1 MGALLRA
8 VPTGFP
14 RSRQVRVGTAH
25 AIEFVARPSIVQRAP
40 LPTLRRISLSRFS
53 FLFFSTR
60 HSLFC
65 LSPDRGVG
73 GAPTDAGCQRT
84 PEACNN
90 AADQA
95 PSGVPTSLSEGR
107 RASRRSTVAI
117 LGRGPRF
124 LLRHFL
130 RIRAASS
137 SQPGRSAWRAGPR
150 ASRAC
155 SCEPQPRDAT
165 PRSTFRIA
173 SRRRPS
179 RARLMRPIHQSRI
192 VVKLFLTN
200 RSRQFSASARPRWRP
215 TPRSGRTGWR
225 APQGCGCRPGWD

>member
-1 MGALLRA
+1 MSNSPVHQTPPF
-8 VPTGFP
+8 VPAAQRRRVLHLSTPIEGWAE
-14 RSRQVRVGTAH
+14 RRQAPGCSGT
-25 AIEFVARPSIVQRAP
+25 R
-40 LPTLRRISLSRFS
+40 L
-53 FLFFSTR
+53 
-60 HSLFC
+60 
-65 LSPDRGVG
+65 
-73 GAPTDAGCQRT
+73 
-84 PEACNN
+84 ACNN
-90 AADQA
+90 AAGRA
-95 PSGVPTSLSEGR
+95 PCGVPCVPPELGFTRVRHSMSGRSRIYPTSAGGT

-165 PRSTFRIA
+165 SRSTFRIA

-179 RARLMRPIHQSRI
+179 RARLMRPIHQSRT
-192 VVKLFLTN
+192 VVKSFLTN
-200 RSRQFSASARPRWRP
+200 RSRKFSAPARPRWRP